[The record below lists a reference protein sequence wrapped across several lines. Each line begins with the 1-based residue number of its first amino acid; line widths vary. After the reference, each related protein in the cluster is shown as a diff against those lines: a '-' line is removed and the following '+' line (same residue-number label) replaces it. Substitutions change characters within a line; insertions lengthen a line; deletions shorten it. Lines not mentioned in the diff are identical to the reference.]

1 MKLLQN
7 WVKYYY
13 IFIAAQGQTIK
24 SSKMTQSS
32 SYQGWNITE
41 AEREIYRKRSQAS
54 SQAKAKA
61 LRGEGLPPIHPINQ
75 PKLNPATLMPKL
87 APNGLNSLSLFS
99 GGGGL
104 DLGFEYAGFNHI
116 AAYEIIPDAGITLKQ
131 NRQDWQ
137 VFSGEDGDVT
147 KIDWRPYHGLVDVL
161 HGGPP
166 CQPFSVAGRQK
177 GQADSRDMFPE
188 FVRAILEIE
197 PKAFVAENVTALV
210 GKKFQRYV
218 EEVIERPLN
227 QKYHLTK
234 FILSA
239 PDFGIPQIRKRVF
252 FVGFR
257 DDKIAATYQPPQ
269 PTHSWQ
275 ELSANDADKPIQLN
289 LLSHENF
296 TKNRCMGV
304 REALGLPDIGF
315 DGLAPTIRSGLTG
328 PRHTTSILSSV
339 SAQKVWEKLQI
350 WPNGVAATREKAH
363 LFVAK
368 NGHFRLSVAD
378 CAIVQGFPE
387 SWSIYGAVYMALGQI
402 GNAVPPPMAYWVAVS
417 VAEALLSSD

>member
-1 MKLLQN
+1 
-7 WVKYYY
+7 
-13 IFIAAQGQTIK
+13 
-24 SSKMTQSS
+24 MTQSS
-32 SYQGWNITE
+32 FYQGWNITE
-41 AEREIYRKRSQAS
+41 AEREIYRQRSQAS

-61 LRGEGLPPIHPINQ
+61 LRGEGPTPIHPINQ
-75 PKLNPATLMPKL
+75 PKLNPETLMPKL

-104 DLGFEYAGFNHI
+104 DLGFESAGLNHI

-131 NRQDWQ
+131 NRLNWQ
-137 VFSGEDGDVT
+137 IFSGEYGDVT

-177 GQADSRDMFPE
+177 GAGDRRDMFPE
-188 FVRAILEIE
+188 FVRAVLEIE
-197 PKAFVAENVTALV
+197 PRAFVAENVTALV
-210 GKKFQRYV
+210 GKKFQRYFA
-218 EEVIERPLN
+218 EVIERPLSK
-227 QKYHLTK
+227 KYHLIK
-234 FILSA
+234 FILYA
-239 PDFGIPQIRKRVF
+239 PDFGIPQVRKRVF

-257 DDKIAATYQPPQ
+257 DRKIAATYQPPQ
-269 PTHSWQ
+269 PTHFWQ
-275 ELSANDADKPIQLN
+275 YLSANNAQKTVQLN
-289 LLSHENF
+289 LLSSQPLP
-296 TKNRCMGV
+296 KKRCFGV

-328 PRHTTSILSSV
+328 PRHTTSVLSSV
-339 SAQKVWEKLQI
+339 SAQKVWEQLQI

-378 CAIVQGFPE
+378 CAIIQGFPE

-417 VAEALLSSD
+417 VAEALLGNS

>member
-1 MKLLQN
+1 MLDIYICSNRKL
-7 WVKYYY
+7 
-13 IFIAAQGQTIK
+13 K
-24 SSKMTQSS
+24 SYKVTQSS

-41 AEREIYRKRSQAS
+41 AEREIYRQRSQAS

-61 LRGEGLPPIHPINQ
+61 LRGEGPPPIHPINQ
-75 PKLNPATLMPKL
+75 PKLSPETLMPKL

-104 DLGFEYAGFNHI
+104 DLGFEFAGFNHI
-116 AAYEIIPDAGITLKQ
+116 AAYEIIPDAGTTLKQ
-131 NRQDWQ
+131 NRPNWQ
-137 VFSGEDGDVT
+137 IVSGEHGDVT
-147 KIDWRPYHGLVDVL
+147 KIDWREYHGLVDII

-177 GQADSRDMFPE
+177 GAGDRRDMFPE
-188 FVRAILEIE
+188 FVRAVLEIE
-197 PKAFVAENVTALV
+197 PQAFVAENVTALV

-218 EEVIERPLN
+218 QEVIERPLS

-234 FILSA
+234 FILYA

-252 FVGFR
+252 FVGFK
-257 DDKIAATYQPPQ
+257 DKRIAKKYRSPD
-269 PTHSWQ
+269 PTHFWDDLLPTSQ
-275 ELSANDADKPIQLN
+275 KETIQLN
-289 LLSHENF
+289 LFSSELTS
-296 TKNRCMGV
+296 KVRCFGV

-339 SAQKVWEKLQI
+339 SAQKAWEKLQI

-368 NGHFRLSVAD
+368 NGHFRLSIAD
-378 CAIVQGFPE
+378 CGIIQGFPE
-387 SWSIYGAVYMALGQI
+387 FWSIYGAVYMALGQI

-417 VAEALLSSD
+417 VAEALC

>member
-1 MKLLQN
+1 
-7 WVKYYY
+7 
-13 IFIAAQGQTIK
+13 
-24 SSKMTQSS
+24 MTQNS

-61 LRGEGLPPIHPINQ
+61 LRGEGQTPIHPINQ
-75 PKLNPATLMPKL
+75 PKLNPKTLMPKL
-87 APNGLNSLSLFS
+87 ANNGLNALSLFS

-104 DLGFEYAGFNHI
+104 DLGFDRAGFNHI
-116 AAYEIIPDAGITLKQ
+116 AASEIIPDAAITLKQ
-131 NRQDWQ
+131 NRPDWQ

-188 FVRAILEIE
+188 FVRAVLEIE
-197 PKAFVAENVTALV
+197 PRAFVAENVTALV

-218 EEVIERPLN
+218 EEVIELPLT
-227 QKYHLTK
+227 QKYHLIK

-239 PDFGIPQIRKRVF
+239 PDFGIPQIRKRVL

-257 DDKIAATYQPPQ
+257 DEKIAATYQPPQ

-275 ELSANDADKPIQLN
+275 DLPANNAHKPIQLN
-289 LLSHENF
+289 LLSQEISQEISQENF
-296 TKNRCMGV
+296 VKKRCMGV

-363 LFVAK
+363 LFVAE
-368 NGHFRLSVAD
+368 NGHFRLSVPD
-378 CAIVQGFPE
+378 CAIMQGFPE

-417 VAEALLSSD
+417 VAEALLSSS